1 MRRLAETLDLITFF
15 TAGEKETRAWTLRR
29 GQTAI
34 DAAATIHTDIAR
46 GFIRCEVT
54 RGDDLL
60 AARSHAVSRAR
71 LAEASRG
78 ATYVDARRRR
88 PPRSL
93 QCLMHTYPPG
103 KPQGRDHMNRIGLLV
118 AAVAC
123 VLVATSFAGAATT
136 VSSPVR
142 VTDDQFAA
150 NEESLGMDPTGRV
163 MLGMSRNN
171 WHFNDG
177 CGISYSTDGGA
188 TWAPESFAPFTA
200 FTNDPNIPGTG
211 TFAVAGDPVV
221 VYNPKSGL
229 FDVICQ
235 AFGAPAHQ
243 IQLLSTTFDV
253 TKANPSLTDSSYG
266 LSAWRLPTMAIT
278 TGTANGSQKGSNG
291 KFPDHEAGTVDTGRG
306 AGHHYGRVYVAWA
319 EFNGQG
325 RSPIDLAYSDND
337 GATWTGPIHVSDAG
351 HQFDQDATP
360 RVGPDGTVYVSFTN
374 GPNEKSTKN
383 NAAMIAKST
392 DGGNTWSQSYVAA
405 PIPAPAT
412 GLPNALYRGGTD
424 VTSTVDQ
431 STGKVVVVY
440 NDTSSGALN
449 VWTTHTAVAG
459 DLSSFTPAQRVK
471 PSGQTQFFPWL
482 QSAPNGRVDLALL
495 RPELRRCGRPQLRH
509 ALLVDG
515 LRRVV
520 DEHGGDDA
528 GLRRR
533 HVWRVPRVHGSAG
546 LHELLPRRLHRG
558 RPDQREGAGDVDRQ
572 RIAHPRR
579 LHREGRLLT

>member
-1 MRRLAETLDLITFF
+1 
-15 TAGEKETRAWTLRR
+15 
-29 GQTAI
+29 
-34 DAAATIHTDIAR
+34 
-46 GFIRCEVT
+46 
-54 RGDDLL
+54 
-60 AARSHAVSRAR
+60 
-71 LAEASRG
+71 
-78 ATYVDARRRR
+78 
-88 PPRSL
+88 
-93 QCLMHTYPPG
+93 
-103 KPQGRDHMNRIGLLV
+103 MNRIGLLV
-118 AAVAC
+118 AAVTC
-123 VLVATSFAGAATT
+123 VLVATSLAGAATT

-163 MLGMSRNN
+163 MLGMWND

-177 CGISYSTDGGA
+177 CGISYSTNGGA
-188 TWAPESFAPFTA
+188 NWAPESFAPFTA
-200 FTNDPNIPGTG
+200 FTNDPSVPGTG

-243 IQLLSTTFDV
+243 IQLLSTAFDV
-253 TKANPSLTDSSYG
+253 TKANPTLTNSSYG
-266 LSAWRLPTMAIT
+266 LSAWRLPTVAIT

-291 KFPDHEAGTVDTGRG
+291 KFPDHDAGTVDTGTG
-306 AGHHYGRVYVAWA
+306 PGHHFGRLYVAWA
-319 EFNGQG
+319 EFNGKG

-392 DGGNTWSQSYVAA
+392 DGGNTWSQSYIAA

-412 GLPNALYRGGTD
+412 SLPNALYRGGTD

-449 VWTTHTAVAG
+449 VWATHTAVAG
-459 DLSSFTPAQRVK
+459 DLSSFTSAQRVK

-482 QSAPNGRVDLALL
+482 QSAPNGRVDLAYYDRSCDRNDVLNCVTL
-495 RPELRRCGRPQLRH
+495 SSSTDSGASWTNTPVTTQGF
-509 ALLVDG
+509 DG
-515 LRRVV
+515 DTFGACLAFT
-520 DEHGGDDA
+520 DPPDCTNFFLGDYIAVASTDA
-528 GLRRR
+528 KAQVMWTGNGTHTLDAFTAK
-533 HVWRVPRVHGSAG
+533 VGF
-546 LHELLPRRLHRG
+546 
-558 RPDQREGAGDVDRQ
+558 
-572 RIAHPRR
+572 
-579 LHREGRLLT
+579 